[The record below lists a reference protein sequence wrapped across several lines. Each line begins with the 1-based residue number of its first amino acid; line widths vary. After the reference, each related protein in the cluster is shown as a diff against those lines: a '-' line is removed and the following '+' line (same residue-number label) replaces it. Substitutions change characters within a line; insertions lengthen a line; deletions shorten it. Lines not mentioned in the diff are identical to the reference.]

1 MTRNAN
7 AYERKLREAESYVPS
22 YRSNVALALALEMAK
37 ADSGGGYSDSY
48 LREKIAALERE
59 TGLKKSRSRHLR

>member
-1 MTRNAN
+1 MTRDAN

-37 ADSGGGYSDSY
+37 ADSGGGYSKDY
-48 LREKIAALERE
+48 LKEKIQSLEMQ
-59 TGLKKSRSRHLR
+59 TGLRKVRHLR